1 MDLKEKY
8 EKFKLDEKALKSV
21 DVYRQAMSMLTQK
34 AKAGDS
40 RAISLKNKV
49 LKMIG
54 DNGISQKA
62 VIDMMNTLQP
72 GKVIEDQHTLKE
84 GGNAVE
90 GVGPINQENVEA
102 TMSRIYGELLPAL
115 GLDKSDTASL
125 GSTGKK
131 GPGQQSGDIDLA
143 VSIQSLVKNN
153 GLETPEEVYNFIET
167 TLQKFTDRTRI
178 MGGLGIVTCA
188 WPIENTDGQQE
199 GEFVQLDIMTV
210 DSVDWARWAFYAPSF
225 DQSPYKGL
233 YRNEI
238 MYAVARYMDYEVL
251 KREMDKDGQEVDA
264 EWKRYFFDLGK
275 GLMRGTQSRMGKRG
289 LVKNAKTIDKAVH
302 STDPKEVV
310 KMLFG
315 PDADPQALLTWEDA
329 FQAIMADDFV
339 YAKDRQN
346 ILQMTK
352 QGILNKGYPIPPELD
367 EVTS

>member
-1 MDLKEKY
+1 MNLREQFD
-8 EKFKLDEKALKSV
+8 KFKLDERALS
-21 DVYRQAMSMLTQK
+21 DMSTYRQAMSILNQR

-40 RAISLKNKV
+40 QAISLKNKV

-54 DNGISQKA
+54 DKGISHKS
-62 VIDMMNTLQP
+62 VIGMMNTLPQF
-72 GKVIEDQHTLKE
+72 TLKE

-102 TMSRIYGELLPAL
+102 TMAVIYKELLPAL
-115 GLDKSDTASL
+115 GLSKSDTASL

-143 VSIQSLVKNN
+143 VSVQALTKNN
-153 GLETPEEVYNFIET
+153 NIETPADLYTFIEQ

-178 MGGLGIVTCA
+178 MGGIGIVTCA
-188 WPIENTDGQQE
+188 WPISNTDGKQE

-210 DSVDWARWAFYAPSF
+210 DSVDWARWAFFAPSF

-238 MYAVARYMDYEVL
+238 LYAIARYMDYESL
-251 KREMDKDGQEVDA
+251 ETALDKEGVEVDA
-264 EWKRYFFDLGK
+264 RWKRKFYDLGK
-275 GLMRGTQSRMGKRG
+275 GILSGEQSRMGKKG
-289 LVKNAKTIDKAVH
+289 IVKTVKTLNKEILSQNPEEAV
-302 STDPKEVV
+302 T
-310 KMLFG
+310 MFFG
-315 PDADPQALLTWEDA
+315 PDFKPNDMLTWEQA
-329 FQAIMADDFV
+329 FAAIMDSDFIHADH
-339 YAKDRQN
+339 RQE

-367 EVTS
+367 EVTA